1 MACIPLPRIS
11 SAVSPVRAS
20 LRLSFAPNSPRLFSA
35 VRASAHA
42 ARVPLPP
49 SHSPQS
55 ALRPSRSSPAELR
68 PPRGFPAAVRG
79 IGGGCRPAHVAVR
92 AEGGDG
98 ADGGVDLQVA
108 KLFGSLEM
116 REPYEVAMK
125 VRDYEL
131 DQYRVVNNATYASY
145 CQHARHE
152 FLASIGLAA
161 DEVAR
166 TGDALA
172 LAELSLKY
180 LNALRSGDE
189 FVVTARVSGTTA
201 ARVFIEHTIYRLPDR
216 ERVLQGQATVV
227 FLDKAYRPT
236 RVPALFKARLTQFL
250 RAQQQQ

>member
-1 MACIPLPRIS
+1 
-11 SAVSPVRAS
+11 
-20 LRLSFAPNSPRLFSA
+20 
-35 VRASAHA
+35 
-42 ARVPLPP
+42 
-49 SHSPQS
+49 
-55 ALRPSRSSPAELR
+55 
-68 PPRGFPAAVRG
+68 
-79 IGGGCRPAHVAVR
+79 
-92 AEGGDG
+92 
-98 ADGGVDLQVA
+98 
-108 KLFGSLEM
+108 M
-116 REPYEVAMK
+116 REPFEVAMK

-145 CQHARHE
+145 CQHVRHE

-161 DEVAR
+161 DEVAA

-216 ERVLQGQATVV
+216 QVVLQGQATVV

-236 RVPALFKARLTQFL
+236 RVPALFKARLTQYL
-250 RAQQQQ
+250 QQQQQP